1 MTFQEFRE
9 FIQTEMARIEKRL
22 GHLDRE
28 KRLLAY
34 TVKTSEEQGELSEA
48 LLSYLSLQ
56 RKDKVQNGK
65 DELAGEVA
73 DVIITTALLGE
84 ALGIDVE
91 KCLEDKIAKIRK
103 RKY

>member
-84 ALGIDVE
+84 APW
-91 KCLEDKIAKIRK
+91 
-103 RKY
+103 

>member
-34 TVKTSEEQGELSEA
+34 TEKTSEEPGELSEA